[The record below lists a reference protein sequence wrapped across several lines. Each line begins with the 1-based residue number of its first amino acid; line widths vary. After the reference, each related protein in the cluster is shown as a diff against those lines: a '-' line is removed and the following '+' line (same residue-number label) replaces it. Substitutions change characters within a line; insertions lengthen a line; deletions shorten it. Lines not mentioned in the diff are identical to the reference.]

1 VGKDQ
6 AENLWVRDARLEDAS
21 GPAFRIARTGNPRNE
36 INMENVVWRRV
47 PLFAE
52 FLEDGHKVAGPAE
65 IYEVKTFSKR
75 RSIAC
80 G

>member
-1 VGKDQ
+1 MGKDQ

>member
-6 AENLWVRDARLEDAS
+6 AENLWVRDARLEDVS

-36 INMENVVWRRV
+36 IDMENVVCRRV

-52 FLEDGHKVAGPAE
+52 FCEDGHKAE
-65 IYEVKTFSKR
+65 IYEVRTFPKR